1 MNTTKRLN
9 KTKTSSIKNVTY
21 DDINVFEAVLRRLIE
36 HEKKYFNRRN
46 LLYQYKGILKML
58 DTLNKPNIC
67 FYATPYSYVYKGM
80 YIGDI
85 KRLKDKVSILMVTFM
100 LEESSVLIHEQ
111 KHSQV
116 KARYFYD
123 NVAEILDRYICNAS
137 FEYIQIDEFLK
148 MIDEIDEYVRCEK
161 ERISELVVSQ
171 KLIVRK
177 HINKNILEVIEL
189 AEKSISFARDNIM
202 QLLNFELLRKEW
214 EYVSTKK

>member
-1 MNTTKRLN
+1 
-9 KTKTSSIKNVTY
+9 
-21 DDINVFEAVLRRLIE
+21 
-36 HEKKYFNRRN
+36 
-46 LLYQYKGILKML
+46 
-58 DTLNKPNIC
+58 
-67 FYATPYSYVYKGM
+67 
-80 YIGDI
+80 
-85 KRLKDKVSILMVTFM
+85 
-100 LEESSVLIHEQ
+100 
-111 KHSQV
+111 
-116 KARYFYD
+116 
-123 NVAEILDRYICNAS
+123 
-137 FEYIQIDEFLK
+137 